1 MTIGPQEALEREVQ
15 RIYDRANEYAELHG
29 GVQHGMNVLYGPP
42 ILKPKV
48 MIVSIQG
55 GAADGK
61 PPQKTWPSRFVYL
74 DRKHPFG
81 SKLSRDFET
90 AGLVDVLSKSAV
102 ATNIA
107 FPQAREFG
115 QWRRS
120 SAAQA
125 WLEKSTDW
133 VNELLRL
140 MEPAV
145 IITYGSPPFFRL
157 VGRRKRGIVEQ
168 TTWNG
173 TPLVACDHLASRR
186 LSLDARNDAIETVK
200 RLLD

>member
-1 MTIGPQEALEREVQ
+1 MTNDPQEALEREVQ
-15 RIYDRANEYAELHG
+15 RIYDAANEYAELHG
-29 GVQHGMNVLYGPP
+29 GVRHGMNVLYGPP

-61 PPQKTWPSRFVYL
+61 PPQKTWPSRFVDL

-81 SKLSRDFET
+81 SKLIRDFET
-90 AGLVDVLSKSAV
+90 AGLVDVLSESAV
-102 ATNIA
+102 AINIA

-115 QWRRS
+115 QWRRTR
-120 SAAQA
+120 AAQA
-125 WLEKSTDW
+125 WIEKSADW
-133 VNELLRL
+133 VRKLLRL

-173 TPLVACDHLASRR
+173 TPLVACDHLASRH
-186 LSLDARNDAIETVK
+186 LSLDARNDAIERVR
-200 RLLD
+200 RLIE